1 MTTLYFDCFAGA
13 AGDMILGALI
23 DAGVPMTHV
32 QEALGSLGVDG
43 VSVELDRI
51 LKAGVSA
58 AKFRVRDLRPPTG
71 QGGHAHYHLKHIYA
85 AIDRSALSPGA
96 RARALQMFRRLA
108 EAEAAIHGTTMERV
122 HLHEVGALDSI
133 IDIVGTA
140 AAMEWLAPSQV
151 VVSPVNVGSGMVQ
164 TAHGLF
170 PVPAPATVHLM
181 QGLPTYS
188 SGAAMETLTPTGALI
203 LTEYATGTGAMP
215 AMRVTATGY
224 GAGDR
229 DLPATPNVVRVF
241 VGQADLAPVD
251 TGTRVAD
258 RVVVLTC
265 EIDDLNPQILGVLI
279 DRLLAD
285 GALDVSYSAVQMKKN
300 RPGTRVTVVAA
311 PAQHAALAQLLFR
324 ESSTLGI
331 RVQEMTRL
339 TLDRRM
345 EAVETPYGVVRFKV
359 AHDADGVVNVQPEF
373 DDLVQRAAAL
383 DVPIKLVQAAAHKA
397 WLDRTTD
404 Q

>member
-1 MTTLYFDCFAGA
+1 MTTIYFDCFAGA

-23 DAGVPMTHV
+23 DAGVPMAHV

-43 VSVELDRI
+43 VSVELDRV
-51 LKAGVSA
+51 LKTGVTA
-58 AKFRVRDLRPPTG
+58 AKFRVRDLRPTTG
-71 QGGHAHYHLKHIYA
+71 HGHAHYHLKHIHA
-85 AIDRSALSPGA
+85 AIDRSALSPAA
-96 RARALQMFRRLA
+96 RTRALQMFRRLA

-151 VVSPVNVGSGMVQ
+151 VVSPVNVGSGTVQ

-170 PVPAPATVHLM
+170 PVPGPATVRLM

-188 SGAAMETLTPTGALI
+188 SGAPMETLTPTGALI

-215 AMRVTATGY
+215 AMTVTATGY

-229 DLPATPNVVRVF
+229 DLPSTPNVVRVF
-241 VGQADLAPVD
+241 VGQAAPAEGPVPA
-251 TGTRVAD
+251 TGGD
-258 RVVVLTC
+258 RVCVLTC
-265 EIDDLNPQILGVLI
+265 EIDDLNPQILGALM
-279 DRLLAD
+279 DRLLAA
-285 GALDVSYSAVQMKKN
+285 GALDVSYTAVQMKKN
-300 RPGTRVTVVAA
+300 RPGTRVTIVAA
-311 PAQHAALAQLLFR
+311 PAQQPTLARLLFR

-331 RVQEMTRL
+331 RVQELTRL
-339 TLDRRM
+339 ALERR
-345 EAVETPYGVVRFKV
+345 VEPVGTPYGVVRFKV
-359 AHDADGVVNVQPEF
+359 AHDAEGVVNAQPEF
-373 DDLVQRAAAL
+373 DDLARLAADR
-383 DVPIKLVQAAAHKA
+383 DVPIKQVQAAAHKA
-397 WLDRTTD
+397 WLDRTGE

>member
-1 MTTLYFDCFAGA
+1 MTTIYFDCFAGA

-23 DAGVPMTHV
+23 DAGVPMSHV

-43 VSVELDRI
+43 VSVELDRV

-58 AKFRVRDLRPPTG
+58 AKFRVRDLRPPTSH
-71 QGGHAHYHLKHIYA
+71 GHAHYHLKHIYA

-108 EAEAAIHGTTMERV
+108 EAEAAVHGTTMERV

-140 AAMEWLAPSQV
+140 AAMEWLAPARV

-170 PVPAPATVHLM
+170 PVPAPATVRLM

-203 LTEYATGTGAMP
+203 LTEYATGTGPMP
-215 AMRVTATGY
+215 AMTVTATGY

-229 DLPATPNVVRVF
+229 DLPSTPNVVRVF
-241 VGQADLAPVD
+241 VGLATTSHVD
-251 TGTRVAD
+251 TVESGTD

-265 EIDDLNPQILGVLI
+265 EIDDLNPQILGALM
-279 DRLLAD
+279 DRLLAS

-300 RPGTRVTVVAA
+300 RPGTRVTIVAA
-311 PAQHAALAQLLFR
+311 PAQQPALARLLFR

-339 TLDRRM
+339 ALERRV

-359 AHDADGVVNVQPEF
+359 AHDADGVVNAQPEF
-373 DDLVQRAAAL
+373 DDLVQRAAAQN
-383 DVPIKLVQAAAHKA
+383 VPIKQVQAAAHKA
-397 WLDRTTD
+397 WLDRTGD